1 MRARNRSDKDKALLL
16 DDRASAARYS
26 IGVST
31 LRNISDEIGA
41 VVRLGRIRR
50 NNIQKLDR
58 YFGIVPESEPVEE
71 G

>member
-1 MRARNRSDKDKALLL
+1 MRARNRSDKALLL

-26 IGVST
+26 IGVNT
-31 LRNISDEIGA
+31 LWKKSEEIGA

-58 YFGIVPESEPVEE
+58 YFGIVPESDPVEE